1 MIDEGP
7 KMENPR
13 KLEREPELKEPY
25 STPKLTIYGTV
36 EQLTKKIGVNGQLDG
51 GSFPNIRTHF
61 G

>member
-1 MIDEGP
+1 
-7 KMENPR
+7 MENPR